1 MMRGSQRGFSLL
13 ELMIVIAIIV
23 TLSAMTIP
31 SYLRARQRAYE
42 ASAVGFAHSVQTDQV
57 AYKATHGSYATSFN
71 QLPGYSA
78 AAADQSGNTGSID
91 AETIQQAASNVL
103 GAPVRAGGATSSVIR
118 NSYVFTL
125 TTLDDDQWY
134 ISAFPLL
141 DRVNGLYIY
150 ADETGRLQSKKGGP
164 PTQADTLHA
173 Q

>member
-1 MMRGSQRGFSLL
+1 MMRRSHRGFSLL
-13 ELMIVIAIIV
+13 ELMIVLAIIV
-23 TLSAMTIP
+23 TILAMAIP

-57 AYKATHGSYATSFN
+57 AYRATHGSYATSFS

-78 AAADQSGNTGSID
+78 GATEEAAGSGTID
-91 AETIQQAASNVL
+91 AETIQQSASNAL
-103 GAPVRAGGATSSVIR
+103 GAPVPAGGATASVIR

-125 TTLDDDQWY
+125 TRLNDDQWY
-134 ISAFPLL
+134 ITAFPLL

-150 ADETGRLQSKKGGP
+150 ADATGRLQSKKGGP
-164 PTQADTLHA
+164 PTQIDTLHA